1 MYCTLQE
8 AYNIPSF
15 VSKKKKGCMNPL
27 STQMDNKQ
35 SPPIGK
41 ISADNY
47 DPYDA
52 YTAENG
58 KEHALAIELAKN
70 AGVYNQS
77 MTANNMTTPQIS
89 NKKTIEGFS
98 GENGLTMYNTMTTE
112 IPYKAQTKDYKYYCD
127 AFNICPDPNTSIE
140 GFANSADSA
149 QFQQW
154 QQQLQQSQ
162 TIGMNPDRQY
172 RPSDRRHPGPS
183 DRRHSDPSDR
193 GHSDPSED
201 KPWERRKAQ
210 YDSNAVS
217 SQTIETFTSDSSSPS
232 SLYSPTFV
240 PQGYDEQEQS
250 SAPIS
255 LPYYGSNPL
264 GKCGPLQAP
273 PYILPVNDSN
283 TAQFQQAMDVAVNQ
297 SGSQSSDINGQYPLR
312 RVDMSKVGAYY
323 DEELEKFLT
332 TQSMHSEKLPPPLK
346 ETPVDVNKYD
356 SIYPLRSLY
365 QKTENPSIIESMPP
379 SKPPASVNNLF
390 SQPTMPMNVYNN
402 TATTSTSNPNYLQS
416 SQYILDILLFI
427 GGGIIIILLCD
438 QIFRLGMSY
447 GMRDTVK
454 VLMPYLQDIQQS
466 IKLQNI

>member
-15 VSKKKKGCMNPL
+15 VSKKKKSCMNPL

-47 DPYDA
+47 DPYDT

-70 AGVYNQS
+70 AGV
-77 MTANNMTTPQIS
+77 NNPNTIIMS
-89 NKKTIEGFS
+89 NGMSSPSKKTIEGFS

-127 AFNICPDPNTSIE
+127 AFNICPDPVIE
-140 GFANSADSA
+140 GFNGSSSSQSNANDSPY
-149 QFQQW
+149 QQW
-154 QQQLQQSQ
+154 QQQLQQSSSIIPQLLQYSQQMQ
-162 TIGMNPDRQY
+162 TNNAGQN
-172 RPSDRRHPGPS
+172 
-183 DRRHSDPSDR
+183 
-193 GHSDPSED
+193 
-201 KPWERRKAQ
+201 KPWQRPQAQ
-210 YDSNAVS
+210 YKLSPS
-217 SQTIETFTSDSSSPS
+217 IQTQMQSQPKQLVEKFESPTISSSPIS
-232 SLYSPTFV
+232 SASI
-240 PQGYDEQEQS
+240 S

-255 LPYYGSNPL
+255 SAPISSAPIFQNIPQGYDQQGPSPALINLPYYGSNPL
-264 GKCGPLQAP
+264 GKCGPLQSP

-283 TAQFQQAMDVAVNQ
+283 VAQFQQAMNVAVDQ
-297 SGSQSSDINGQYPLR
+297 TGSQSSDINGPYPLR

-332 TQSMHSEKLPPPLK
+332 TQSMQSEELPPPLK

-356 SIYPLRSLY
+356 SIYPLRPLY
-365 QKTENPSIIESMPP
+365 QQTENPSIEQ
-379 SKPPASVNNLF
+379 SKPPASVSNLF
-390 SQPTMPMNVYNN
+390 SQPP
-402 TATTSTSNPNYLQS
+402 SPSNPNYLQS

-454 VLMPYLQDIQQS
+454 VLMPYLQDIQQN
-466 IKLQNI
+466 IKLENI